1 MLALQDKKG
10 IKKARAI
17 QFCHDQSLPVFHD
30 IYFFS
35 DSVLLFGKRTAS
47 AKSVKKRFA
56 FSYETS
62 SFTIKY

>member
-1 MLALQDKKG
+1 SKQEKKITRSTFSMLALQDKKG

-47 AKSVKKRFA
+47 AKV
-56 FSYETS
+56 
-62 SFTIKY
+62 